1 MYLILT
7 ASPNT
12 DGLTA
17 ACAEAA
23 QTGFDE
29 AGAEAYR
36 IHLCKL
42 KLERCRQCG
51 NGWGQC
57 LREQLCVIQDD
68 IVPVQ
73 QALVEAEGIVLVT
86 PVYYGEPSE
95 SFKAVFDRVRRC
107 ETGSGDAGRVVGTPI
122 ISVAAAGGSGG
133 GITTCLLSMEMLT
146 RHLRAQVADLIGVTQ
161 RNRAYT
167 VDHIRCAAKA
177 LALARVNAG

>member
-23 QTGFDE
+23 HTGLSE
-29 AGAEAYR
+29 ASVEAHR

-42 KLERCRQCG
+42 KLEHCRQCG

-57 LREQLCVIQDD
+57 LREHTCVIQDD

-73 QALVEAEGIVLVT
+73 EALAEAEGIVLVT

-95 SFKAVFDRVRRC
+95 AFKAVFDRVRRC
-107 ETGSGDAGRVVGTPI
+107 ETGTGEEGRVVGKPI

-161 RNRAYT
+161 HNRAYT
-167 VDHIRCAAKA
+167 LGHIQAA
-177 LALARVNAG
+177 ARNLVTRVPTA